1 MKPMV
6 RPLLYTLMVVLA
18 GWLSSCAP
26 RNLFQAPATLAAAPV
41 DSTFFGQQQ
50 TQYRIRKDDKVS
62 ISIWNHDD
70 LSVGSLYSIYS
81 ANEVYGKWVLVDP
94 NGDVAVPKIGRVHLA
109 GLTLLEARERLLGEF
124 KKWLVDPIIDVR
136 VLNREVTVLGE
147 LKSPGKF
154 LIEKETNS
162 LVELVG
168 RAGDFDMYADR
179 QAVKVI
185 RTINEQPHT
194 ITIDLTHIDQFDRR
208 NIAILPGDIIYV
220 PARKGKFW
228 DKRAGPSVL
237 PIASAITTLAVLFKT
252 FF

>member
-6 RPLLYTLMVVLA
+6 RSLLYTLMVVLT
-18 GWLSSCAP
+18 GWLSGCAP
-26 RNLFQAPATLAAAPV
+26 RNLFQAPATPTATPV
-41 DSTFFGQQQ
+41 DSTFFGQQN

-94 NGDVAVPKIGRVHLA
+94 NGDVAVPKIGRVRLA

-154 LIEKETNS
+154 LIEKEANS